1 MTLSQLLECDAATL
15 EKMTDAELLK
25 HFEQYL
31 VVTRPEKARLA
42 KPKSQHEP
50 VAYVS
55 PGKKRALEALKS
67 MEGFDMS
74 LFQKGRKK
82 K

>member
-1 MTLSQLLECDAATL
+1 MTLAQLLECDASTL
-15 EKMTDAELLK
+15 EKMSDAELLK

-31 VVTRPEKARLA
+31 NVTRPERARVN
-42 KPKSQHEP
+42 KPQPKSQTTFI
-50 VAYVS
+50 S
-55 PGKKRALEALKS
+55 PGKARALQALQA
-67 MEGFDMS
+67 MGDIDMS